1 MRTRGFEL
9 TEVSL
14 TTRQRR
20 MEIRRSAKVM
30 NVVNGTKRD
39 NSVVMK
45 NQRPE
50 MMLFLVSARA
60 GSDCSSNG

>member
-20 MEIRRSAKVM
+20 MGIRRSAKLIAA
-30 NVVNGTKRD
+30 VNEAKR
-39 NSVVMK
+39 N
-45 NQRPE
+45 NP
-50 MMLFLVSARA
+50 AGRA
-60 GSDCSSNG
+60 LLSLTP